1 MAAIYYEVLSEHIKQ
16 KIRQHTCSLDEL
28 KLVHENLKKNYIQK
42 SKAFNSMIAQYYPE
56 YATQFGKESF
66 KTK

>member
-28 KLVHENLKKNYIQK
+28 KLVHENLKKKLYSEIK
-42 SKAFNSMIAQYYPE
+42 SFQQHDCTILSRICYTVWQRVL
-56 YATQFGKESF
+56 
-66 KTK
+66 